1 MFPLVAHS
9 VIQKR
14 LLVRFKDRNPA
25 PLNQLDVLLQET
37 YNRMVDMGT
46 DMVRASVPADVSLFC
61 LHLWLPF

>member
-14 LLVRFKDRNPA
+14 LLVLFKDRNPA